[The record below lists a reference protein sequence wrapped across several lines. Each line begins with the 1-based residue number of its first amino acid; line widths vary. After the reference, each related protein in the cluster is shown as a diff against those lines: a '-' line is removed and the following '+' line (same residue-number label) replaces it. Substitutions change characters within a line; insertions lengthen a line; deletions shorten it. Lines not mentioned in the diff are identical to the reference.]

1 VWESGRR
8 EPDDL
13 GEACRD
19 PGADPGRA
27 QRAVTLA
34 RTDVGSH
41 HGDERAPEPE
51 HERDQ

>member
-1 VWESGRR
+1 VWESGGR

-13 GEACRD
+13 GETRSD

-34 RTDVGSH
+34 GTDVGATMAT
-41 HGDERAPEPE
+41 E
-51 HERDQ
+51 